1 MLITP
6 SHVHCVLNLSE
17 KSEHLD
23 LEGSMSVAE
32 VGGILRE
39 LNLAAMHSEHEQFF
53 LNSIFL
59 EP

>member
-1 MLITP
+1 
-6 SHVHCVLNLSE
+6 VLNLSE